1 MAYSDAM
8 LKSMVVN
15 ELTARIKLALGRHK
29 SWQASVVQYGGEP
42 ADVIE
47 MMKVQNCNCGIC
59 GKGLDNVPKWE
70 IDHDHNLPV
79 KPRGLLC
86 RDCNSWLGNY
96 EQMARSAVK
105 YISETPYGKI

>member
-1 MAYSDAM
+1 MIYGDEEDVKWMRGGWGEELSVRIDSARRMCYHMGNGGPMAYSDAM

-59 GKGLDNVPKWE
+59 GKGLDNVPK
-70 IDHDHNLPV
+70 
-79 KPRGLLC
+79 
-86 RDCNSWLGNY
+86 
-96 EQMARSAVK
+96 
-105 YISETPYGKI
+105 